1 MQWLIVPEK
10 LILLLRKNIVPLS
23 QGSSTHPFVADEL
36 LVADGLVG
44 LQVRDGAVRAGAVA
58 EALTAAAVVIAALVV
73 SPELAVVGAAWTL
86 K

>member
-1 MQWLIVPEK
+1 M
-10 LILLLRKNIVPLS
+10 
-23 QGSSTHPFVADEL
+23 
-36 LVADGLVG
+36 
-44 LQVRDGAVRAGAVA
+44 RAGAVA